1 MEPENRGLK
10 PRMPGYRSQGLPTV
24 TPSYPHTLTTSQRQ
38 QFDCVSSKIPEIK
51 PKLSNNCLFGWTQ
64 DRKHNR
70 IQHDSHDSVVV

>member
-1 MEPENRGLK
+1 MKPENRGLK
-10 PRMPGYRSQGLPTV
+10 PRMQEYRGQGLPNLTLAYPYTL
-24 TPSYPHTLTTSQRQ
+24 TPSQRLQ
-38 QFDCVSSKIPEIK
+38 SDCVSSKIPEIK